1 MDNINQLL
9 NRLELEHLRKN
20 GASVET
26 KAEKPE
32 REEKPQPL
40 KVYVASKL
48 PPDHSY
54 FKSVASSDAP
64 WKKKNRPDEASQAV
78 VIKPPSDLKAQ
89 TDRSVYSRH
98 ERWRQYDR
106 KPANSDKDKSKKV
119 DDKHSLAKE
128 FLLALQKDHESD
140 AKNPINDEDRVVEGL
155 NVTLLDHQVSGLRF
169 FRKRESNPDAHR
181 GGMLCDDMGLGKTIQ
196 MISLIL
202 ANRPKAAFRKKSKSF
217 PVTLVVCPLAVASQ
231 WCKEIQTKA
240 PSLRVYLFHG
250 SDKITEHEELLRFD
264 VVVTTYNVVL
274 WDSKKKS
281 ESILSAGNW
290 WRIILD
296 EAHTIKNYNSMTA
309 QSCIK
314 LKSDQKWCLT
324 GTPIQ
329 NNLEEIRAY
338 LLFLKMG
345 KYADVVKWNLD
356 IAKTIQKG
364 NPDEALDLLKQDF
377 APFFL
382 RRSKAILQQSASG
395 FTLPPKII
403 HSELIEFDSKEKIL
417 YSMME
422 RRMKGLLD
430 FEEDDELEGQV
441 TLKVNVSSIKGYLG
455 ALVCL
460 LRLRQIC
467 CHWNLLY
474 EFKEEELE
482 NAYTANSSE
491 NSDNKLEDSVEDL
504 NHMMKDLEVTE
515 KKCLICRS
523 QLMSHD
529 VVYCSECKSL
539 SEQQTPP
546 IERSAKSER
555 LLEILKRDPAR
566 KTIVF
571 SQFTKLLATLKPFL
585 TKNGFKCV
593 MYEGTMSRAMRDSTL
608 KEFNEN
614 PETTVLLCSL
624 KCGAIG
630 LNLTIAN
637 RVVLYDPWWNPQVE
651 DQAIDR
657 VYRFGQTKEVDV
669 YRLIIKD
676 SVEENIVR
684 LQEKKRQ
691 VAEAVVDIHG
701 KKKVSLNSGLTRKE
715 LYQLFG
721 LKFGL
726 PY

>member
-9 NRLELEHLRKN
+9 GRLELEHLKKN
-20 GASVET
+20 GASVDT
-26 KAEKPE
+26 KAEEKAVS
-32 REEKPQPL
+32 EEKPPPV

-48 PPDHSY
+48 SPDHSY

-64 WKKKNRPDEASQAV
+64 WKKLNRSEEATQAV
-78 VIKPPSDLKAQ
+78 RIKPPSDLRAQ

-98 ERWRQYDR
+98 ERWGQYDKR
-106 KPANSDKDKSKKV
+106 PAKSDKGESKTV
-119 DDKHSLAKE
+119 EDKHSLAKE

-155 NVTLLDHQVSGLRF
+155 NVTLLDHQVRGLRF
-169 FRKRESNPDAHR
+169 FQKRESNTDAQR
-181 GGMLCDDMGLGKTIQ
+181 GGLLCDDMGLGKTIQ

-202 ANRPKAAFRKKSKSF
+202 ANRPTKEFRKRSKNS

-231 WCKEIQTKA
+231 WCKEMQTKA
-240 PSLRVYLFHG
+240 PSLKTYIFHG
-250 SDKITEHEELLRFD
+250 SDKATEYKELLKFD

-274 WDSKKKS
+274 WDLKKKS
-281 ESILSAGNW
+281 EAILTAGNW

-296 EAHTIKNYNSMTA
+296 EAHTIKNFNSMTA
-309 QSCIK
+309 KSCIK
-314 LKSDQKWCLT
+314 LKSSQKWCLT

-345 KYADVVKWNLD
+345 KYADPNKWSQD
-356 IAKTIQKG
+356 IAKSIHRG
-364 NPDEALDLLKQDF
+364 HADEALDLLKQDF

-395 FTLPPKII
+395 FKLPPKII
-403 HSELIEFDSKEKIL
+403 HSELVEFDPKEKVL

-422 RRMKGLLD
+422 RRMRSVLLP
-430 FEEDDELEGQV
+430 EEDNELESQV
-441 TLKVNVSSIKGYLG
+441 SLKVDVSSISGYLG

-467 CHWNLLY
+467 CHWNLIY

-482 NAYTANSSE
+482 SEYTPNALE
-491 NSDNKLEDSVEDL
+491 NSDKKVENSVEDL
-504 NHMMKDLEVTE
+504 NDMMKELEVTE

-523 QLMSHD
+523 QLWSDD
-529 VVYCSECKSL
+529 VKYCSQCKSL

-546 IERSAKSER
+546 LERSAKSER

-566 KTIVF
+566 KTIIF

-593 MYEGTMSRAMRDSTL
+593 LYEGTMTRAMRDTTL

-637 RVVLYDPWWNPQVE
+637 RVVIYDPWWNPQVE

-657 VYRFGQTKEVDV
+657 AYRFGQTKDVDV

-701 KKKVSLNSGLTRKE
+701 KKK
-715 LYQLFG
+715 
-721 LKFGL
+721 
-726 PY
+726 